1 VTRTAPDVFE
11 IDAATPLVG
20 VRVLDLSGELGY
32 LCGRILA
39 DLGADVVKVEPPGG
53 DPGRRL
59 PPFAADREGPDRSLT
74 WLAGNLNKRGVTC
87 NLEVPEG
94 RELFERL
101 VQRADAVVETEDPAG
116 RAARELEYERLS
128 AWNSSLVQTS
138 ITAFGAQGPR
148 ADWAASDLEISAA
161 SGGVWLAGD
170 PDRPPVRVSTPTSP
184 GWAGVAGA
192 MGTLTALLAR
202 DVTGRGQWV
211 DVSAQESMI
220 AALAHAPIYWD
231 MLRQDPRRSGPFLS
245 GRSVTGANF
254 RNIWPCKDG
263 YLAFSLYGGPAGRQ
277 TGRALVAWMAEREAA
292 APAIAEFDWD
302 RFDVATA
309 TPELVARLEGAIG
322 PFFRTLTRQEF
333 FEGVIERNMLGYP
346 AATVEEIVA
355 DPQLAARGFWQTL
368 PAPWEAEASV
378 RLPGSFALFDG
389 ERPPLRRP
397 APRLGEHNAELYGE
411 LGLGPE
417 ALAQLRAEGVV

>member
-1 VTRTAPDVFE
+1 MIGVEPDLLNLS
-11 IDAATPLVG
+11 AAEPLVG
-20 VRVLDLSGELGY
+20 LRVLDLSGELGY

-39 DLGADVVKVEPPGG
+39 ELGADVVKVEPPGG

-74 WLAGNLNKRGVTC
+74 WLAGNINKRGVTC
-87 NLEVPEG
+87 NVELAKG
-94 RELFERL
+94 RELFLRL
-101 VQRADAVVETEDPAG
+101 VERADAVVETEEPVS
-116 RAARELEYERLS
+116 RAERGLGYERLS
-128 AWNSSLVQTS
+128 AGNPGLVQTS
-138 ITAFGAQGPR
+138 ITPFGAQGPR

-170 PDRPPVRVSTPTSP
+170 PDRPPVRVSTPTSS

-263 YLAFSLYGGPAGRQ
+263 YLAFSLYGGSVGRH
-277 TGRALVAWMAEREAA
+277 TGRALAGWMAERGAA
-292 APAIAEFDWD
+292 EPAIAEFDWD

-309 TPELVARLEGAIG
+309 TPELVARLEGAIE

-333 FEGVIERNMLGYP
+333 FQGVIERNMLGYP
-346 AATVEEIVA
+346 AATVEDIVA
-355 DPQLAARGFWQTL
+355 DPQLAARGFWEEL
-368 PAPWEAEASV
+368 PTPWEAGARV

-411 LGLGPE
+411 LGLERE
-417 ALAQLRAEGVV
+417 ALAQLRTEGVV